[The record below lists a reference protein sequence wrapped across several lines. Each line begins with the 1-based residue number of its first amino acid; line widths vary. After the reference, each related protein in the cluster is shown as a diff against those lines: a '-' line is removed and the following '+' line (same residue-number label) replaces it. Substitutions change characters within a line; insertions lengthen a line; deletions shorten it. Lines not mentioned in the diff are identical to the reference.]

1 MAPTATTIMI
11 MATPMT
17 TITVM
22 YMARIAAMHL
32 RSLCA
37 TSSKTLA
44 ATILAP
50 VVQARSSN
58 SAMAV

>member
-32 RSLCA
+32 KSLCA
-37 TSSKTLA
+37 TS
-44 ATILAP
+44 
-50 VVQARSSN
+50 
-58 SAMAV
+58 